1 MSKLVRSLEED
12 KVNEKRFKELA
23 MSSRALITILA
34 HLIGYEK
41 AVRLAEELGKVRR
54 IEDVLVEVGVNGERV
69 RKILSKER
77 LVSPGFPA
85 LDR

>member
-1 MSKLVRSLEED
+1 MSKLIRSLEGIW
-12 KVNEKRFKELA
+12 VNEKRCKELA

-41 AVRLAEELGKVRR
+41 AVRLAEELDKGRG
-54 IEDVLVEVGVNGERV
+54 IEDVLVEMGVNGERV
-69 RKILSKER
+69 RRILSKER